1 MSNQVLSPKEILQA
15 TVETGKYKAEMPI
28 IKQFMLGIIAGAFIA
43 LAGAGAN
50 VAAAYFYL
58 NQYQDGLARF
68 VSGLIFPAGL
78 MMVLLA
84 GSQLFTGNSL
94 LITTVLDRKLKVSR
108 MLLNWL
114 VVYLGNFVGALLI
127 ALLVF
132 AGGQFDFM
140 EGAVGFVAVNS
151 VIKKL
156 SMPFLKAFS
165 LGILC
170 NFLVCIAVWLAT
182 GAKEMAGKI
191 WATFFPIMLFV
202 VSGYE
207 HSVANMYYIPA
218 GILQATKPEM
228 QEYLGDSI
236 SMLTNPSV
244 PEILY
249 KSFLP
254 VTLGN
259 IVGGALFVG
268 VVYWLIYREKPVAA
282 IAENVESAGNVEC
295 AEDIECTEVVE
306 KIEGFSEMVEVQE
319 CMETECQDSETK

>member
-1 MSNQVLSPKEILQA
+1 MSNQVLSPKEIFQA
-15 TVETGKYKAEMPI
+15 TVETGRYKAEMPI
-28 IKQFMLGIIAGAFIA
+28 GKQFFLGIIAGAFIA

-50 VAAAYFYL
+50 VAATFFYL
-58 NQYQDGLARF
+58 NQYQDGVARLIA
-68 VSGLIFPAGL
+68 GMIFPAGL

-84 GSQLFTGNSL
+84 GSQLFTGNCL
-94 LITTVLDRKLKVSR
+94 IITTVLDKKLRWSR
-108 MLLNWL
+108 MLANWA

-132 AGGQFDFM
+132 AGGQLDLSD
-140 EGAVGFVAVNS
+140 GAVGFVTVNAA
-151 VIKKL
+151 IKKL

-165 LGILC
+165 LGVLC
-170 NFLVCIAVWLAT
+170 NFLVCIAVWLST
-182 GAKEMAGKI
+182 GAKDMAGKI
-191 WATFFPIMLFV
+191 WAIFFPILLFI

-218 GILQATKPEM
+218 GLLQATKPEM
-228 QEYLGDSI
+228 AEFLGESI
-236 SMLTNPSV
+236 QVLSNPSI

-268 VVYWLIYREKPVAA
+268 VTYWCLYREKPVV
-282 IAENVESAGNVEC
+282 I
-295 AEDIECTEVVE
+295 TPEVSDHSD
-306 KIEGFSEMVEVQE
+306 GLSEMANTVEGLEDEAVS
-319 CMETECQDSETK
+319 TEEQ

>member
-1 MSNQVLSPKEILQA
+1 MSNQVLSPKEILQE
-15 TVETGKYKAEMPI
+15 TVETGKNKAEMPI
-28 IKQFMLGIIAGAFIA
+28 MKQFVLGIIAGAFIA
-43 LAGAGAN
+43 LAGAAAN
-50 VAAAYFYL
+50 AAAAYFYL
-58 NQYQDGLARF
+58 NQYQDGLARLI
-68 VSGLIFPAGL
+68 SGMIFPAGL

-84 GSQLFTGNSL
+84 GSQLFTGNCL
-94 LITTVLDRKLKVSR
+94 LITTVLDKKLKISR
-108 MLLNWL
+108 MLMNWL

-132 AGGQFDFM
+132 AGGQLEFV
-140 EGAVGFVAVNS
+140 EGAVGFVTVNS
-151 VIKKL
+151 AIKKL

-165 LGILC
+165 LGVLC
-170 NFLVCIAVWLAT
+170 NFLVCIAVWLST

-207 HSVANMYYIPA
+207 HSVANMFYIPA
-218 GILQATKPEM
+218 GVLQATKPEM

-236 SMLTNPSV
+236 SMLTHPSI
-244 PEILY
+244 PDILY

-268 VVYWLIYREKPVAA
+268 VVYWLIYHEKPAA
-282 IAENVESAGNVEC
+282 LIT
-295 AEDIECTEVVE
+295 EDVNNTEDLVE
-306 KIEGFSEMVEVQE
+306 KVEPQE
-319 CMETECQDSETK
+319 CMETECQESETEE